1 VAIAVLFAQRIL
13 MALVDLWFMLIPRRR
28 PSRQALADCKII
40 SHRGEHDNRRVFEN
54 TLAAF
59 LRAAEAGCWGLELDV
74 RWTRDLQPVVVHDD
88 NLQRVFGLDLAVA
101 QVDLQELQQCC
112 PGVPTLAQV
121 VERFGG
127 QQHLMVELKRDRLG
141 DYEIRAERLRE
152 IFCRL
157 EPTRDYHFLAL
168 QLEQFELAEFCGRR
182 ACLPVAEFNIGE
194 FSRLALEQG
203 YAGVCAHYLMLGAK
217 RIRRHHQ
224 HQQKLGTGFAA
235 SRYGL
240 YREINRGV
248 DWIFT
253 NHALRLES
261 IRRQHMRD

>member
-1 VAIAVLFAQRIL
+1 MLFAQRIL
-13 MALVDLWFMLIPRRR
+13 MGLVNLWFMLIPRRR

-40 SHRGEHDNRRVFEN
+40 SHRGEHDNRRVLEN
-54 TLAAF
+54 TMAAF

-88 NLQRVFGLDLAVA
+88 NLRRVFGIDLAVA
-101 QVDLQELQQCC
+101 EIDLQELQQCC
-112 PGVPTLAQV
+112 PQIPTLAQV

-141 DYEIRAERLRE
+141 NSETRAERLRE
-152 IFCRL
+152 ILVAL

-168 QLEQFELAEFCGRR
+168 QIPQFQLAEFCGRR
-182 ACLPVAEFNIGE
+182 ACLPVAELNIAGL
-194 FSRLALEQG
+194 SQLALAQG
-203 YAGVCAHYLMLGAK
+203 YAGVCGHYLLLGAK
-217 RIRRHHQ
+217 LIQRHH
-224 HQQKLGTGFAA
+224 HRQQKLGTGFTT
-235 SRYGL
+235 SRFGL

-253 NHALRLES
+253 NHAVRLES
-261 IRRQHMRD
+261 IRRQDLRDE